1 MTRLRRMSFGELAWD
16 QAVTG
21 ADLTIS
27 TNDGRISLHGTA
39 DTYGTKLEAEDAAS
53 RVASVRSVDN
63 DTIVDA
69 ATLGLRSDA
78 DIAADIRTAL
88 ALDYQVPDDQ
98 ISVSVVNG
106 FVALTGNV
114 NWYYQRDAAEEDAA
128 MIKGVQSIDDEITVN
143 QQGASV
149 TDITAGIAAAF
160 ARNAELYDDGINVTT
175 DGSHVTL
182 SGTVA
187 TWSEYEMAEDIAWM
201 SSGVTSVTNDIA
213 VLFP

>member
-1 MTRLRRMSFGELAWD
+1 MAKTDDQMTQDVLAELAWD
-16 QAVTG
+16 PAVTG
-21 ADLTIS
+21 ADLTVS

-39 DTYGTKLEAEDAAS
+39 DTYGTKRE
-53 RVASVRSVDN
+53 
-63 DTIVDA
+63 
-69 ATLGLRSDA
+69 
-78 DIAADIRTAL
+78 
-88 ALDYQVPDDQ
+88 
-98 ISVSVVNG
+98 
-106 FVALTGNV
+106 NV
-114 NWYYQRDAAEEDAA
+114 NWHYQRDAAEEDAA

-160 ARNAELYDDGINVTT
+160 ARNAELYDDGITITT

-201 SSGVTSVTNDIA
+201 SPGVTSVTNDIA